1 MEELKL
7 CPFCGGEAK
16 KVLTDEFKIREE
28 AYQSYL
34 RAYGKADCEEECYL
48 DALEAA
54 INALK
59 KLAEITKILESADF
73 NNMVSKNEIG
83 EDYGLRESMCA
94 ISLIVDGKY
103 RW

>member
-1 MEELKL
+1 MTNEEA
-7 CPFCGGEAK
+7 E
-16 KVLTDEFKIREE
+16 KVLTDEFKIRAE

-34 RAYGKADCEEECYL
+34 RAYGKADCENECYL

-54 INALK
+54 IEALK
-59 KLAEITKILESADF
+59 KLAEITKILDSADF
-73 NNMVSKNEIG
+73 NNMVSENEIG

-103 RW
+103 RWW